1 MSGLSFVGS
10 KNFPNADNIRGFLV
24 DVGIVSFSEYAADPK
39 KKAGSVIMAVVRLMN
54 EKQKE
59 ILNDF
64 IDTWETYLASNA
76 RRYPLVQNL

>member
-1 MSGLSFVGS
+1 M
-10 KNFPNADNIRGFLV
+10 
-24 DVGIVSFSEYAADPK
+24 DVGIANILVNAADPK